1 MKYTIF
7 IESVIKN
14 APVASSSTTS
24 KKYCMPIALFRYRL
38 MSRMKQM
45 STKPYSSDS
54 TPLYKKDR
62 HKHNKHTC
70 QYR

>member
-1 MKYTIF
+1 MKYIIF
-7 IESVIKN
+7 TESVIKN
-14 APVASSSTTS
+14 APVASSSTIS

-54 TPLYKKDR
+54 TPLY
-62 HKHNKHTC
+62 
-70 QYR
+70 Q